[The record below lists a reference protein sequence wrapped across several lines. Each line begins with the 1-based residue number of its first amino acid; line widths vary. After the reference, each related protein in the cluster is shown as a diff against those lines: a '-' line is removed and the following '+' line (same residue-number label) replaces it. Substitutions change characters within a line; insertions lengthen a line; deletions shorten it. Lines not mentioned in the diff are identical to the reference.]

1 MSKPSAAVAPG
12 VDSDVLTVLA
22 GSTNPRTGRAI
33 AKLAGRSPTGVQ
45 AVLDRLVD
53 HGLVKR
59 EAAGKSALYTL
70 NREHILFPIVE
81 LMAAA
86 RTTLFDRLRST
97 LESWEKRALHAS
109 VFGSTARGDGD
120 TESDID
126 LLIVRPT
133 NLDPEDPV
141 WRSQLED
148 LADAVRS
155 WTGNH
160 AAVSEVAEGE
170 FSRLVDE
177 KSPVIKDVKGDAVHL
192 TGPNVRKLL
201 AGR

>member
-1 MSKPSAAVAPG
+1 MSKPSTAVAPG
-12 VDSDVLTVLA
+12 VDSDVLIVLA
-22 GSTNPRTGRAI
+22 GSTRPRTGRAI

-45 AVLDRLVD
+45 AVLDRLVG
-53 HGLVKR
+53 HGLVER
-59 EAAGKSALYTL
+59 EDAGRAALYTL

-97 LESWEKRALHAS
+97 VESWQKPALHAS
-109 VFGSTARGDGD
+109 LFGSTARGDGD

-126 LLIVRPT
+126 LFIVRPA

-141 WRSQLED
+141 WRGQLED
-148 LADAVRS
+148 LTVAVRS

-160 AAVSEVAEGE
+160 AGISEVAEDDL
-170 FSRLVDE
+170 SRLVDE
-177 KSPVIKDVKGDAVHL
+177 QPPVVRDLKEDAVHL
-192 TGPNVRKLL
+192 AGPKARKLL
-201 AGR
+201 VGR